1 MNLYK
6 SAASA
11 LDHLDAHQGSVKGS
25 LAAAG
30 VKASG
35 GEARR
40 ILALLIE
47 TLKCGYSIR
56 PQMW

>member
-47 TLKCGYSIR
+47 TLKCR
-56 PQMW
+56 